1 MKRRYEALLADH
13 LSKNRQM
20 IFLSGPRQVGKTTT
34 AKSCIGGGGAYLN
47 WDKET
52 DQILFVD
59 GADAIAKTLQLDS
72 PAEARSQVVFD
83 ELHRYPKWKSFL
95 KGFYDVYGEECRV
108 IVTGSARLDIFK
120 HGSDSLMGRYFS
132 YRMHP
137 FSVAELSSKKIDLD
151 RDIQT
156 PGTVDEETLPLLER
170 FGGFPDPFLA
180 GNQRFHNRWKKLR
193 NEQLFREDL
202 RDLSRVNDL
211 ARMRMLAELLA
222 LQSGQ
227 LVNYSTFAK
236 RLHVS
241 VDTIKNWISILESLY
256 YSFSIRPWYTNVANS
271 LRKQPKSF
279 LWDWSQIDD
288 AGARREN
295 LVAAH
300 LLKAVHW
307 WTDSGLGN
315 YGLYFLRDK
324 MKREVDFLITKNQKP
339 WIMVEVKSSANRD
352 LSPALNYFSKQLGGV
367 HALQVV
373 FDLPYTEMDCFSFD
387 RPVKVPVSSFL
398 AQLI

>member
-1 MKRRYEALLADH
+1 MKRRYEALISDH
-13 LSKNRQM
+13 LLKNRQM
-20 IFLSGPRQVGKTTT
+20 VFLSGPRQVGKTTT
-34 AKSCIGGGGAYLN
+34 AKSCIGSDGAYLN
-47 WDKET
+47 WDKEA
-52 DQILFVD
+52 DQMLFVD
-59 GADAIAKTLQLDS
+59 GADAIAKTLKLDS
-72 PAEARSQVVFD
+72 PAEARSRVVFD

-137 FSVAELSSKKIDLD
+137 FSVAELSSPEIDLD
-151 RDIQT
+151 RDIQI
-156 PGTVDEETLPLLER
+156 PGSVASETLPLLER
-170 FGGFPDPFLA
+170 FGGFPDPFLS

-193 NEQLFREDL
+193 AEQLFREDL

-211 ARMRMLAELLA
+211 GRVRMLAELLA

-236 RLHVS
+236 RLHVT
-241 VDTIKNWISILESLY
+241 VDTIKNWISILESLF
-256 YSFSIRPWYTNVANS
+256 YSFSIRPWHANVASS
-271 LRKQPKSF
+271 LRKQPKIF
-279 LWDWSQIDD
+279 LWDWSRIDD

-307 WTDSGLGN
+307 WTDCGLGDYN
-315 YGLYFLRDK
+315 LYFLRDK
-324 MKREVDFLITKNQKP
+324 MKREVDFLVSKNRQP
-339 WIMVEVKSSANRD
+339 WFMVEVKSSAKRD
-352 LSPALNYFSKQLGGV
+352 LSPSLEYFGKQLGV
-367 HALQVV
+367 DHALQVV
-373 FDLPYTEMDCFSFD
+373 FDLPFAEMDCFEFH